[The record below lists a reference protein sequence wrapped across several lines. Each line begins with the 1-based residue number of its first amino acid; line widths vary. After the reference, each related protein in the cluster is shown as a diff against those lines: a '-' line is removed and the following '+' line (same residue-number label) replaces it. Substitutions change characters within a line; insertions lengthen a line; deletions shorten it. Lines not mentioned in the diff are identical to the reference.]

1 MHALIVI
8 TITPGPF
15 SESTGNLLKHFYISN
30 KIVMVKYSLNS
41 KYGLIQ
47 YLNKCTI
54 LQIKALKRWAISC
67 KHNSNTFWKGNLS
80 NNNEKLSDDPALY
93 EKQNISVNTDNHCI
107 GIFCFSDKS
116 GHFTENQP
124 GQNNV
129 RRSLSMLILLPL
141 SGTLQRQTDLA
152 KSEYVTSERLS
163 TNGLDFLEY
172 LPKAVQQNR

>member
-1 MHALIVI
+1 MRALEISSNI
-8 TITPGPF
+8 FIFQTK
-15 SESTGNLLKHFYISN
+15 LLWW
-30 KIVMVKYSLNS
+30 NS
-41 KYGLIQ
+41 KCGLKQ

-54 LQIKALKRWAISC
+54 LQIKALTRWDSSC
-67 KHNSNTFWKGNLS
+67 KHNSNKFWKGNLS
-80 NNNEKLSDDPALY
+80 NNNENLSDDPASY

-107 GIFCFSDKS
+107 GIFWFSDKS

-129 RRSLSMLILLPL
+129 HRSLSMQILLPL
-141 SGTLQRQTDLA
+141 TGTLQRQSDLA
-152 KSEYVTSERLS
+152 KSECVTSEKLS